1 MTYCICRGEQRI
13 LTYEPYKSYL
23 LPQWR
28 FRSVPIA
35 HTSEVLW
42 PKFLEFYEQN
52 DFVGMGMGMARKFIQ
67 MVMTR
72 SKRYANHIGGRK

>member
-1 MTYCICRGEQRI
+1 MTYCIGRGEQRV

-35 HTSEVLW
+35 HTSSEVFW
-42 PKFLEFYEQN
+42 SKFLEFYEQN
-52 DFVGMGMGMARKFIQ
+52 DLVGMGMARKFIQ
-67 MVMTR
+67 MGVTR